1 MSKPIKSYKGKPHA
15 NKLCR
20 PQAYA
25 WVALHVEDAFATV
38 VDEADG
44 AVETNFSRIHA
55 ATNATDHKFAILIG
69 LGDKAQFIADRLR
82 FPC

>member
-1 MSKPIKSYKGKPHA
+1 MSKPIKIYKGKPHA

-20 PQAYA
+20 SQAYA

-44 AVETNFSRIHA
+44 AVETNFSRYMLQLMPQI
-55 ATNATDHKFAILIG
+55 ISL
-69 LGDKAQFIADRLR
+69 QS
-82 FPC
+82 